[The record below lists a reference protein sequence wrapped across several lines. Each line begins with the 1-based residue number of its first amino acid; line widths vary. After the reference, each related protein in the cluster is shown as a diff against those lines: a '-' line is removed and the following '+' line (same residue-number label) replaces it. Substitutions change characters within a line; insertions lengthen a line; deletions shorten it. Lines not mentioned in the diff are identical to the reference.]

1 MPSSPTDYSG
11 KHYRPYIHGKY
22 SSQIEYNKLIV
33 AMVLKDA
40 EKIFK
45 RLAKE
50 LDEEIITNAS
60 NTGSLSLPLLPS
72 FDEQEKTNV

>member
-1 MPSSPTDYSG
+1 
-11 KHYRPYIHGKY
+11 
-22 SSQIEYNKLIV
+22 
-33 AMVLKDA
+33 MVLKDA

-72 FDEQEKTNV
+72 FDEQEKTNA